1 MWNSTQEPNPSHCQ
15 CTRQAPLQV
24 SFGIFDLE
32 ADAAR
37 QYDRA
42 LILEKGRS
50 AKTNFPLRDYQR
62 EVAEYEAYVLVR
74 SEDCRAVSV
83 TVCSSTVAADV
94 PRLP

>member
-1 MWNSTQEPNPSHCQ
+1 MILRRDLPRSHLFTWCAA
-15 CTRQAPLQV
+15 TKPPPLQV

-62 EVAEYEAYVLVR
+62 EVAEYEAYVLARWVLR
-74 SEDCRAVSV
+74 
-83 TVCSSTVAADV
+83 
-94 PRLP
+94 P